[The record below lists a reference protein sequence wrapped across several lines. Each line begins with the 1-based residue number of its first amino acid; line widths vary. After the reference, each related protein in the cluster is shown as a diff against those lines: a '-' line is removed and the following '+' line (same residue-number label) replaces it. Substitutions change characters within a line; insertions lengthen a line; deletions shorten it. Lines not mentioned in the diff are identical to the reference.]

1 MIRVHDIVFH
11 TLSRL
16 YYKCEN
22 QKHERWMNMNLFYVK
37 ADRSSVPESYFTKT
51 L

>member
-11 TLSRL
+11 TLSGL

-22 QKHERWMNMNLFYVK
+22 QKHERWMNMNKFYVL
-37 ADRSSVPESYFTKT
+37 ADRFAVPESYFIKKI
-51 L
+51 